1 MSSGGIILSWD
12 EAKDKKVKSSD
23 DKDLGKVQN
32 VTRDYIEI
40 KEGLISKKT
49 YFIPKYYVQGYDGDS
64 IWISLRKEDAKQRFE
79 RESSPRDMSEFETPD
94 YVQRIESVKKQ
105 YPDFDNAIP
114 RYTPIPGTPSTSTI
128 VPTPPSTKMVSVS
141 WEKLLGKKVKSKDN
155 SDVGKVEEV
164 APHYVQV
171 KEGLISKKSYFIPK
185 YYIEYFDGDKLQTS
199 LSKDEIKSKWERDS
213 PPSESEIQTKE
224 YQEQK
229 KKVDEQQPQFLH
241 GVPFMAPEPGVSTRS
256 DITGEEVN
264 IEWAEVIHKHV
275 RAADNI
281 DVGDVERVG
290 NEFIVVRQ
298 GVAKIHHYYIPK
310 ACISNYDGSS
320 LYLNIPS
327 DFVRAKFE
335 RDTEPTS
342 EEIQTLVR
350 EAGAKAEE
358 QKRIDASNK
367 KEKGNLKDAS
377 AGKGEEDPL
386 TSYRE
391 KEPMTPAKIKEHE
404 PTAVKRVM
412 TEKIV
417 EPGQTGTNPEEAA
430 EIAKKKGM
438 AKGTA
443 GAAETGSEFE
453 QGANAAGTMS
463 SKSDESTPNVSAQF
477 SCGFCNKTYKSR
489 EELKQHTTQEH
500 SKND

>member
-1 MSSGGIILSWD
+1 MSSSGSGIILSWN

-23 DKDLGKVQN
+23 DKDLGKIQN
-32 VTRDYIEI
+32 VTSDYIEI

-49 YFIPKYYVQGYDGDS
+49 YFIPKYYVQGYDGNC
-64 IWISLRKEDAKQRFE
+64 IWISLTKEDAKQRFE

-320 LYLNIPS
+320 LYLNVPS

-350 EAGAKAEE
+350 DAEADR
-358 QKRIDASNK
+358 QKRRDTAT
-367 KEKGNLKDAS
+367 KEKGNLKDTN
-377 AGKGEEDPL
+377 AGKDEEDPL

-404 PTAVKRVM
+404 PTAVKREM

-417 EPGQTGTNPEEAA
+417 EPGQAGTNPEEAA
-430 EIAKKKGM
+430 EIARKKGM

-443 GAAETGSEFE
+443 GAAETGSEDE
-453 QGANAAGTMS
+453 QGSAGS
-463 SKSDESTPNVSAQF
+463 
-477 SCGFCNKTYKSR
+477 NK
-489 EELKQHTTQEH
+489 
-500 SKND
+500 

>member
-1 MSSGGIILSWD
+1 
-12 EAKDKKVKSSD
+12 
-23 DKDLGKVQN
+23 
-32 VTRDYIEI
+32 
-40 KEGLISKKT
+40 
-49 YFIPKYYVQGYDGDS
+49 
-64 IWISLRKEDAKQRFE
+64 
-79 RESSPRDMSEFETPD
+79 MSEYETPD
-94 YVQRIESVKKQ
+94 YVQRTESVKKQ
-105 YPDFDNAIP
+105 YPDFDNNIP
-114 RYTPIPGTPSTSTI
+114 RYTPIPGTSSASTT
-128 VPTPPSTKMVSVS
+128 VPTPPSTKMVSVP
-141 WEKLLGKKVKSKDN
+141 WDKLKGKKVKSKDN

-164 APHYVQV
+164 APHYVEV

-213 PPSESEIQTKE
+213 PPSEFEIQTQE

-275 RAADNI
+275 RASDNI

-320 LYLNIPS
+320 LYLNVPS

-350 EAGAKAEE
+350 EAGTRAEE
-358 QKRIDASNK
+358 QKRRDTSNK
-367 KEKGNLKDAS
+367 KEKGNLKDTN
-377 AGKGEEDPL
+377 AGKDEEDPL

-404 PTAVKRVM
+404 PTAVKREM

-417 EPGQTGTNPEEAA
+417 ERGQTGTNNEE
-430 EIAKKKGM
+430 
-438 AKGTA
+438 
-443 GAAETGSEFE
+443 GSR
-453 QGANAAGTMS
+453 N
-463 SKSDESTPNVSAQF
+463 
-477 SCGFCNKTYKSR
+477 NKEKR
-489 EELKQHTTQEH
+489 HG
-500 SKND
+500 